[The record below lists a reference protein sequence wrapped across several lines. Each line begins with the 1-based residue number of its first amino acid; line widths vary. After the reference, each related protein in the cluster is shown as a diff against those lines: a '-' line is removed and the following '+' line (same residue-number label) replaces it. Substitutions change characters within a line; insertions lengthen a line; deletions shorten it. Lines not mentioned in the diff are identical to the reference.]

1 MEKLIGPSGRPTFG
15 FFEEPIGE
23 INGQDY
29 ELLSAMGHRK
39 GPLARW
45 AGFKRF
51 QYFGIISEDVI
62 AGCAI
67 ADVRLAALAFV
78 YCYDPKTDQRV
89 EKSFLRPLGLG
100 VEMNQTPSRGQSH
113 CQSLGTGS
121 GLTLGYDGD
130 DKILK
135 VDLGDRFKI
144 DARFSDRNPLS
155 ICTQAGRRGWVYA
168 QKSAGCAVTGQLK
181 SPLGSFDLS
190 AINAYGHHD
199 FSAGFMRRETYW
211 NWACLAGALPD
222 GRSIGLNLSC
232 GVNETSY
239 TENCWW
245 LEGEQQKVDLV
256 QFDFDANDH
265 QRPWHITSCDGHVDL
280 TVQPLGFHS
289 ERINALLMASDFKQ
303 FYGRF
308 SGSLRTTSGE
318 VIHLDRQLGFV
329 EDHYA
334 KW

>member
-1 MEKLIGPSGRPTFG
+1 MDKLVSAKGQPTFG
-15 FFEEPIGE
+15 FFDEPVGE

-29 ELLSAMGHRK
+29 HLLSAMGRRK
-39 GPLARW
+39 GLLARW

-51 QYFGIISEDVI
+51 QYFGIISEDLIV
-62 AGCAI
+62 GCAI

-78 YCYDPKTDQRV
+78 YCYDPKTNQRV

-100 VEMNQTPSRGQSH
+100 VNMNQTPSQGQSR
-113 CQSLGTGS
+113 CQKFSGTG
-121 GLTLGYDGD
+121 GLTLAYQGD
-130 DKILK
+130 EKILS
-135 VDLGDRFKI
+135 VDLGKQFQIQATFTDPK
-144 DARFSDRNPLS
+144 PLA
-155 ICTQAGRRGWVYA
+155 ICTKAGRRGWVYA
-168 QKSAGCAVTGQLK
+168 QKSAGCAVTGTAK
-181 SPLGSFDLS
+181 SKLGEFDLTEIG
-190 AINAYGHHD
+190 AHGHHD

-211 NWACLAGALPD
+211 NWACLAGALAD
-222 GRSIGLNLSC
+222 GRRIGLNLSC

-245 LEGEQQKVDLV
+245 LDGELQKVDLV

-265 QRPWHITSCDGHVDL
+265 ERPWHITSSCGRVDL
-280 TVQPLGFHS
+280 TVQPLGHHS
-289 ERINALLMASDFKQ
+289 ERINALIMASDFKQ

-308 SGSLRTTSGE
+308 SGSLTTENGHT
-318 VIHLDRQLGFV
+318 IQLNRQLGFV